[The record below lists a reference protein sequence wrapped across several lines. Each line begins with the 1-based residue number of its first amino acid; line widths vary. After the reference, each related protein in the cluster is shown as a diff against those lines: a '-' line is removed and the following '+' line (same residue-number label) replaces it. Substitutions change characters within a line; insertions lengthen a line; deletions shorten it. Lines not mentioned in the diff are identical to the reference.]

1 MVTLRNL
8 TICFVVIFF
17 SHATP
22 SLCRELH
29 FDSTDRYNIRW
40 GKQDGDAD
48 LVKCRHG
55 LTVGYSFGPA
65 CFKKGSYIIVSL
77 VLDDTPE
84 DKVVVDWYHVENGL
98 YRAIGVDSNGNP
110 VTEETAFMSL
120 PVQEQG
126 QGVGKVFI
134 MGPLPDWIE
143 WCVLKVRV
151 IFVHQ
156 GKQGR
161 VGVSAL
167 HWCEIFTV
175 LDEPKAPMNPAW
187 VSVLRISCQWA
198 RGESTVE
205 GAARK
210 LTKELHK
217 QGKYN
222 DGTSTF
228 VEVPYP
234 DLGETFYLKK
244 FLEHPNFPW
253 GQCQD
258 FADFLVCLFTSV
270 GIEAFSQRT
279 HLLPPSRH
287 RVTLPDGREG
297 RLLGFGTYPLDTAP
311 SGQSDYDGIKQWSF
325 HQFSL
330 FNNKVWDSMIAF
342 LPQDWKSGDPYP
354 EPLPDPVLG
363 MTREPDYR
371 DKLVWY
377 YLVWYDRNKN
387 GRIDNCEIIM
397 ISAKTAHKWAADQY
411 WAPPRYFKP
420 KVTAE
425 TPFHIPTIPT
435 LGLRPIACESIP

>member
-40 GKQDGDAD
+40 GKQEGDAD

-84 DKVVVDWYHVENGL
+84 DKVVIDWHHVENGL

-110 VTEETAFMSL
+110 VTEETAFMNL

-210 LTKELHK
+210 LTMELHRN
-217 QGKYN
+217 GNYN
-222 DGTSTF
+222 GGELAYTR
-228 VEVPYP
+228 YP
-234 DLGETFYLKK
+234 SDPDTGEYFYLRAYLEDDLGRGRY
-244 FLEHPNFPW
+244 W
-253 GQCQD
+253 GQCND
-258 FADFLVCLFTSV
+258 FADFLTCLITSV
-270 GIEAFSQRT
+270 GTPRSVQRT
-279 HLLPPSRH
+279 HPLVTIRRITDLPNGNPGYLL
-287 RVTLPDGREG
+287 VFETN
-297 RLLGFGTYPLDTAP
+297 PLDAAP
-311 SGQSDYDGIKQWSF
+311 TGPSSWDGQSSWAY
-325 HQFSL
+325 HQFCL
-330 FNNKVWDSMIAF
+330 DWANNEVWDGSIAF
-342 LPQDWKSGDPYP
+342 ILDSFVFGLP
-354 EPLPDPVLG
+354 
-363 MTREPDYR
+363 REPDYR
-371 DKLVWY
+371 NHLVLRY
-377 YLVWYDRNKN
+377 IFLDLMTRQEV
-387 GRIDNCEIIM
+387 RIDDPSFFWQPTPSPSGFIPGVYA
-397 ISAKTAHKWAADQY
+397 SALPSK
-411 WAPPRYFKP
+411 
-420 KVTAE
+420 
-425 TPFHIPTIPT
+425 
-435 LGLRPIACESIP
+435 

>member
-1 MVTLRNL
+1 
-8 TICFVVIFF
+8 
-17 SHATP
+17 
-22 SLCRELH
+22 
-29 FDSTDRYNIRW
+29 
-40 GKQDGDAD
+40 
-48 LVKCRHG
+48 VKCRHG

-84 DKVVVDWYHVENGL
+84 DKVVVDWHHVENGL

-210 LTKELHK
+210 LTEMTHQNTTYDTEALLFCYPPLPD
-217 QGKYN
+217 QGEY
-222 DGTSTF
+222 
-228 VEVPYP
+228 
-234 DLGETFYLKK
+234 FYLKL
-244 FLEHPNFPW
+244 FLNRGMR
-253 GQCQD
+253 GQCNEI
-258 FADFLVCLFTSV
+258 ADFLCCLMTSV
-270 GIEAFSQRT
+270 GIRASVQRT
-279 HLLPPSRH
+279 NRRPFPKEAAFWTNKLLIRE
-287 RVTLPDGREG
+287 LREG
-297 RLLGFGTYPLDTAP
+297 ELLTYRHHRWHYHQYVLFNCSPQSVYDGTVRFHPTVVHPYYPHQAPDYGYVVGWVRGGVPSDGDWARAETTYRRFLVSPYIPLSDPPQTYTILWEPTPEP
-311 SGQSDYDGIKQWSF
+311 SGFIPAVYASDQ
-325 HQFSL
+325 
-330 FNNKVWDSMIAF
+330 
-342 LPQDWKSGDPYP
+342 
-354 EPLPDPVLG
+354 
-363 MTREPDYR
+363 
-371 DKLVWY
+371 
-377 YLVWYDRNKN
+377 
-387 GRIDNCEIIM
+387 
-397 ISAKTAHKWAADQY
+397 
-411 WAPPRYFKP
+411 
-420 KVTAE
+420 VTCQ
-425 TPFHIPTIPT
+425 
-435 LGLRPIACESIP
+435 R

>member
-40 GKQDGDAD
+40 GKQEGDAD

-198 RGESTVE
+198 RGESME
-205 GAARK
+205 ENASNK
-210 LTKELHK
+210 LTMELHRNWN
-217 QGKYN
+217 YN
-222 DGTSTF
+222 GGVLAYTRNLID
-228 VEVPYP
+228 P
-234 DLGETFYLKK
+234 DTGEIF
-244 FLEHPNFPW
+244 FLRAFLNDPNRL
-253 GQCQD
+253 GQCND
-258 FADFLVCLFTSV
+258 FADFLVCLMTSL
-270 GIEAFSQRT
+270 GIPRSAQRT
-279 HLLPPSRH
+279 HPLLDSR
-287 RVTLPDGREG
+287 REVTLPNGHTG
-297 RLLGFGTYPLDTAP
+297 RLFLFITWPLDVAKTGA
-311 SGQSDYDGIKQWSF
+311 SGHDGVKAWPY
-325 HQFSL
+325 HQFCL
-330 FNNKVWDSMIAF
+330 DANTLKVWDGMIAF
-342 LPQDWKSGDPYP
+342 LPQDWRTNDPIKNQTF
-354 EPLPDPVLG
+354 VLG
-363 MTREPDYR
+363 MFRDSDYR
-371 DKLVWY
+371 DRLVEHY
-377 YLVWYDRNKN
+377 MF
-387 GRIDNCEIIM
+387 IDLKEGGFVM
-397 ISAKTAHKWAADQY
+397 INRPDFFWRPTPFPSGFI
-411 WAPPRYFKP
+411 PL
-420 KVTAE
+420 VTAVDL
-425 TPFHIPTIPT
+425 P
-435 LGLRPIACESIP
+435 

>member
-40 GKQDGDAD
+40 GKQEGDAD

-84 DKVVVDWYHVENGL
+84 DKVVVDWHHVENGL

-175 LDEPKAPMNPAW
+175 LDKPKAPMDPAW

-198 RGESTVE
+198 RGENTPD
-205 GAARK
+205 GAANM
-210 LTKELHK
+210 LTQRLWENGEYNGGYTAYTRYVCDG
-217 QGKYN
+217 QGNCPSDASEY
-222 DGTSTF
+222 
-228 VEVPYP
+228 
-234 DLGETFYLKK
+234 FYLKK
-244 FLEHPNFPW
+244 FIESGFQ
-253 GQCQD
+253 GQCND
-258 FADFLVCLFTSV
+258 FADFLVCLINSI
-270 GIEAFSQRT
+270 GAFQSLSQRT
-279 HLLPPSRH
+279 HPLGSGAFRTQVIDPAGSLQPDSVDWSYHQFCIHGNDVWDGCLAFVTGSPAGPPKKLSRDTIYYDGLVAYYIFGAWNPSPPS
-287 RVTLPDGREG
+287 
-297 RLLGFGTYPLDTAP
+297 GFIPGVYALE
-311 SGQSDYDGIKQWSF
+311 
-325 HQFSL
+325 
-330 FNNKVWDSMIAF
+330 
-342 LPQDWKSGDPYP
+342 LPQWCSQ
-354 EPLPDPVLG
+354 
-363 MTREPDYR
+363 TN
-371 DKLVWY
+371 
-377 YLVWYDRNKN
+377 RNAPCR
-387 GRIDNCEIIM
+387 GTGYGPNCP
-397 ISAKTAHKWAADQY
+397 S
-411 WAPPRYFKP
+411 P
-420 KVTAE
+420 
-425 TPFHIPTIPT
+425 
-435 LGLRPIACESIP
+435 

>member
-84 DKVVVDWYHVENGL
+84 DKVVVDWHHVENGL

-187 VSVLRISCQWA
+187 VIVLRISCQWA
-198 RGESTVE
+198 RGIATAEAAAKVLTENLYLNGVIINP
-205 GAARK
+205 GAWPNMQFIRNA
-210 LTKELHK
+210 TD
-217 QGKYN
+217 
-222 DGTSTF
+222 DG
-228 VEVPYP
+228 EI
-234 DLGETFYLKK
+234 FYLRK
-244 FLEHPNFPW
+244 FIESGFY
-253 GQCQD
+253 GYSSD
-258 FADFLVCLFTSV
+258 FADFLVCLVTSV
-270 GIEAFSQRT
+270 GAYEMKVQRT
-279 HLLPPSRH
+279 YSLN
-287 RVTLPDGREG
+287 VIYTLSATDPDKGG
-297 RLLGFGTYPLDTAP
+297 WTILTNLIDPAGAL
-311 SGQSDYDGIKQWSF
+311 QSANHYEF
-325 HQFSL
+325 PYTQFAIVGSD
-330 FNNKVWDSMIAF
+330 VWDGSLAIVIEGHTN
-342 LPQDWKSGDPYP
+342 LPIKWARDSKYK
-354 EPLPDPVLG
+354 PVLVQFFRYYENHTLVLQKFPG
-363 MTREPDYR
+363 EEGEP
-371 DKLVWY
+371 W
-377 YLVWYDRNKN
+377 NPTPAN
-387 GRIDNCEIIM
+387 GFVPQV
-397 ISAKTAHKWAADQY
+397 TAADL
-411 WAPPRYFKP
+411 P
-420 KVTAE
+420 E
-425 TPFHIPTIPT
+425 
-435 LGLRPIACESIP
+435 G

>member
-40 GKQDGDAD
+40 GKQEGDAD

-77 VLDDTPE
+77 ALDDTPE
-84 DKVVVDWYHVENGL
+84 DKVVVDWHHVENGL

-175 LDEPKAPMNPAW
+175 LDKPKAPMDPAW

-198 RGESTVE
+198 RGENTPD
-205 GAARK
+205 GAANM
-210 LTKELHK
+210 LTQRLWENGEYNGGYTAYTRYVCDG
-217 QGKYN
+217 QGNCPSDASEY
-222 DGTSTF
+222 
-228 VEVPYP
+228 
-234 DLGETFYLKK
+234 FYLKK
-244 FLEHPNFPW
+244 FIESGFQ
-253 GQCQD
+253 GQCND
-258 FADFLVCLFTSV
+258 FADFLVCLINSI
-270 GIEAFSQRT
+270 GAFQSLSQRT
-279 HLLPPSRH
+279 HPLGSGAFRTQVIDPAGSLQPDSVDWSYHQFCIHGNDVWDGCLAFVTGSPAGPPKKLSRDTIYYDGLVAYYIFGAWNPSPPS
-287 RVTLPDGREG
+287 
-297 RLLGFGTYPLDTAP
+297 GFIPGVYALE
-311 SGQSDYDGIKQWSF
+311 
-325 HQFSL
+325 
-330 FNNKVWDSMIAF
+330 
-342 LPQDWKSGDPYP
+342 LPQWCSQ
-354 EPLPDPVLG
+354 
-363 MTREPDYR
+363 TN
-371 DKLVWY
+371 
-377 YLVWYDRNKN
+377 RNAPCR
-387 GRIDNCEIIM
+387 GTGYGPNCP
-397 ISAKTAHKWAADQY
+397 S
-411 WAPPRYFKP
+411 P
-420 KVTAE
+420 
-425 TPFHIPTIPT
+425 
-435 LGLRPIACESIP
+435 

>member
-40 GKQDGDAD
+40 GNQEGDAD

-210 LTKELHK
+210 LTMELHRN
-217 QGKYN
+217 GNYN
-222 DGTSTF
+222 GGELAYTR
-228 VEVPYP
+228 YP
-234 DLGETFYLKK
+234 SDPDTGEYFYLRAYLEDDLGRGRY
-244 FLEHPNFPW
+244 W
-253 GQCQD
+253 GQCND
-258 FADFLVCLFTSV
+258 FADFLTCLITSV
-270 GIEAFSQRT
+270 GTPRSVQRT
-279 HLLPPSRH
+279 HPLVTIRRITDLPNGNPGYLLRFE
-287 RVTLPDGREG
+287 TN
-297 RLLGFGTYPLDTAP
+297 PLDAAP
-311 SGQSDYDGIKQWSF
+311 TGPSSWDGQSSWAY
-325 HQFSL
+325 HQFCL
-330 FNNKVWDSMIAF
+330 DWANNEVWDGSIAF
-342 LPQDWKSGDPYP
+342 ILDSFVFGLP
-354 EPLPDPVLG
+354 
-363 MTREPDYR
+363 REPDYR
-371 DKLVWY
+371 NHLVLRY
-377 YLVWYDRNKN
+377 IFLDLMTRQEV
-387 GRIDNCEIIM
+387 RIDDPSFFWQPTPSPSGFIPDVYA
-397 ISAKTAHKWAADQY
+397 SAL
-411 WAPPRYFKP
+411 P
-420 KVTAE
+420 
-425 TPFHIPTIPT
+425 
-435 LGLRPIACESIP
+435 